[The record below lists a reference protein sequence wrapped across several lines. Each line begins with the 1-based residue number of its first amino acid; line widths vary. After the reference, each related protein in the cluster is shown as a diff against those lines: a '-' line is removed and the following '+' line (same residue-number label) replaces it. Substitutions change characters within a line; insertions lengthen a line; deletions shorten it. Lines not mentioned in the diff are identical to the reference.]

1 MSEHPLSIAFLWHMH
16 QPYYKD
22 PFSGVHVLPWV
33 RLHGTKD
40 YLDMVKLL
48 EEFPSIRQTV
58 NIVPSLIEQLI
69 DYTDHNA
76 TDRFL
81 EMTLINP
88 AAMTDEHKH
97 FLLENF
103 FLANW
108 DNMIRIFP
116 RYYEL
121 LSKRGFRFTKND
133 IVRVTKYFTDG
144 EFTDL
149 QVLFN
154 LAWIDPMF
162 RASDPELRELVERGR
177 DFTEADKRLVID
189 RQFGILRQ
197 IIPTYK
203 RMQESGQIELS
214 VTPFYHPILPL
225 LWDTDSAK
233 TAMPHIRLPK
243 NRFSHPEDAIQQIRM
258 SIEFYERIFGMQP
271 SGMWPSEGSVSED
284 VVRAVAQQGIRWMAT
299 DEEVLARSMQR
310 GFRNPEGY
318 LTDAAGLYR
327 PYQFSNVALFF
338 RDHKLSDLI
347 GFVYSGWQTENAVND
362 FIGKLVQI
370 KSQLPQDRHFVV
382 PIILDGENAWEYY
395 QNDGQDFLR
404 GLYSALSSDERF
416 RTVTMSEFI
425 DEHGKGE
432 LLPRLHP
439 GSWINANFQIWIG
452 HEEDN
457 LAWDYLSRT
466 RNDLQ
471 AYQDTNPAKNL
482 SEAWK
487 ALYAAQG
494 SDWNWWYGD
503 DHSTETADV
512 FDELFRGYLMKV
524 YKVIGKEPPNMLFVP
539 ILVEDRNIMPDSE
552 AKGFIYPKIDGYV
565 TSYFEWFQAAFVDV
579 GRSGGSMHKSESL
592 IAAMHY
598 GFNKENL
605 YLRVDPLTPFPDL
618 KEIVTFHID
627 IVRPERFK
635 IKYRAD
641 MSDSPAEVYEKI
653 EGGWQLSTT
662 LPHVAARDVFEISIP
677 FAAIRAQE
685 HDEIH
690 LSIDMLKAAPAQAL
704 QNSANGEGMER
715 CPYRGYLIIK
725 VPTENYEK
733 LMWY

>member
-1 MSEHPLSIAFLWHMH
+1 MSDYPLSIAFLWHMH

-40 YLDMVKLL
+40 YLDMVTLL

-58 NIVPSLIEQLI
+58 NVVPSLLEQLI
-69 DYTDHNA
+69 DYTDHKA

-81 EMTLINP
+81 EMTLIDP
-88 AAMTDEHKH
+88 AVMTDEHKH

-121 LSKRGFRFTKND
+121 LAKRGFRYTRNE
-133 IVRVTKYFTDG
+133 IVRVTKYFTDS

-162 RASDPELRELVERGR
+162 RAADPALQDIVTRGR
-177 DFTEADKRLVID
+177 DFTAGDKHLVID
-189 RQFGILRQ
+189 RQFGILKQ

-225 LWDTDSAK
+225 IWDTDSAK
-233 TAMPHIRLPK
+233 TAMPHVRLPK
-243 NRFSHPEDAIQQIRM
+243 KRFSHPEDAVQQIKM
-258 SIEFYERIFGMQP
+258 GIDFYEHIFGMRP
-271 SGMWPSEGSVSED
+271 RGMWPSEGSVSED
-284 VVRAVAQQGIRWMAT
+284 IVRAAAGQGIRWMAT
-299 DEEVLARSMQR
+299 DEEVLARSLQR
-310 GFRNPEGY
+310 GFRSSEGY

-327 PYQFSNVALFF
+327 PYQYNDVALFF
-338 RDHKLSDLI
+338 RDHKLSDLV
-347 GFVYSGWQTENAVND
+347 GFVYSGWKTENAVDD
-362 FIGKLVQI
+362 FIGKLLQI
-370 KSQLPQDRHFVV
+370 RSQLPHNRPFVV

-404 GLYSALSSDERF
+404 GLYSALSNDTRF
-416 RTVTMSEFI
+416 RTVTMSDFL

-432 LLPRLHP
+432 QLPRLHP
-439 GSWINANFQIWIG
+439 GSWINANFHVWIG
-452 HEEDN
+452 QEEDN
-457 LAWDYLSRT
+457 AAWDYLSRA
-466 RNDLQ
+466 RDDLQ
-471 AYQDTNPAKNL
+471 AFQDTHPDMDL

-487 ALYAAQG
+487 AIYAAEG

-512 FDELFRGYLMKV
+512 FDELFRGYLIKV
-524 YKVIGKEPPNMLFVP
+524 YRVMGIEPPGMLFVP
-539 ILVEDRNIMPDSE
+539 ILLEDRNVMPDSQSR
-552 AKGFIYPKIDGYV
+552 GFIYPTIDGYV

-592 IAAMHY
+592 IAAMYY

-605 YLRVDPLTPFPDL
+605 YLRVDPYTPFSDL
-618 KEIVTFHID
+618 KENITFHVD
-627 IVRPERFK
+627 IAQPGRYK
-635 IKYRAD
+635 IKFHAHNP
-641 MSDSPAEVYEKI
+641 DSPAEVYEKI
-653 EGGWQLSTT
+653 EGQWHLITT
-662 LPHVAARDVFEISIP
+662 LPNAAARDVFEVEIP
-677 FAAIRAQE
+677 FAAIRAKE
-685 HDEIH
+685 HDDIH
-690 LSIDMLKAAPAQAL
+690 LSIDILKTSPTQAL
-704 QNSANGEGMER
+704 NNGTNGEGMER

-725 VPTENYEK
+725 VPTADYEK